1 MKLIIALFIFVISL
15 TTLQAQEI
23 REQKKF
29 RGGVEVVATSSPQ
42 TVKGAPFSAEAIS
55 ESVQMLADG
64 NKLSRSATTRMYRD
78 GEGRVR
84 REQSPN
90 AGRNIGVPID
100 EQHVI
105 SISDPVA
112 SLRFLLYPSL
122 KTAQRSVIKS
132 VNFDATVKINKPSLP
147 ANSPQTEAL
156 GVRDIEGVKA
166 IGTRTTTNVSAGEVG
181 NERAFQIVY
190 ERWYSEELQEIVLS
204 KHSDPRFGV
213 QTYRLTNVKR
223 NEPDRSL
230 FTLPAD
236 YKITDSKSFTY
247 QVNRTL

>member
-15 TTLQAQEI
+15 MELQAQEI
-23 REQKKF
+23 REQQQF
-29 RGGVEVVATSSPQ
+29 RGSVEVIATSSPQ
-42 TVKGAPFSAEAIS
+42 TVKGAPFSAEAVS
-55 ESVQMLADG
+55 ESVQILADG
-64 NKLSRSATTRMYRD
+64 NKLTRSATTRMYRD

-84 REQSPN
+84 REQAPN
-90 AGRNIGVPID
+90 TGTSIGVPID
-100 EQHVI
+100 GQQAI

-112 SLRFLLYPSL
+112 GVRFVLYPSS
-122 KTAQRSVIKS
+122 KTVHRSAIKS
-132 VNFDATVKINKPSLP
+132 VNFETTVKTNRNSLS
-147 ANSPQTEAL
+147 ANLPQTESL
-156 GVRDIEGVKA
+156 GVREIEGVKA
-166 IGTRTTTNVSAGEVG
+166 VGTRTTTNIPVGEVG

-204 KHSDPRFGV
+204 KHTDPRFGV

-223 NEPDRSL
+223 GEPDRRL

-236 YKITDSKSFTY
+236 YKITDSKAFTY